1 MSLHS
6 TLFYSLAHKLWC
18 HQPITSNGNKRSVLN
33 YSFMMSNNACRLLF
47 RVGET
52 HWIIQGWDSLSL
64 EKQHSGSDVWESYL
78 HGGALCHSWTDLG
91 RWCSSNMGGT
101 EGGRDSCSSISARLL
116 HTGRVSRKDY
126 RELAAP
132 CLSSP
137 SVCLQYIVCHAA
149 LGGCQ
154 CIKKGDYSFTMTCS
168 DFHPRYVSVLV
179 H

>member
-1 MSLHS
+1 MAEPSVIPGL
-6 TLFYSLAHKLWC
+6 TLAVGAAATWVAQKVAG
-18 HQPITSNGNKRSVLN
+18 TRVLP
-33 YSFMMSNNACRLLF
+33 
-47 RVGET
+47 
-52 HWIIQGWDSLSL
+52 
-64 EKQHSGSDVWESYL
+64 
-78 HGGALCHSWTDLG
+78 
-91 RWCSSNMGGT
+91 
-101 EGGRDSCSSISARLL
+101 ISARLL